1 LPPWQHHRGGA
12 TMLAMSA
19 SAESIS
25 QRSTAS
31 ARLRKG
37 TKDDA
42 RALLRT
48 PFALTRSIR
57 TPESGVRR
65 LRVRDDAGLRE
76 WRFDLMMNVRR
87 FADGDTVADNYSAAV
102 VELPER
108 FDGRIGFARRGF
120 LRHPVVPDL
129 PVAAVG
135 SPALARRYAVRTS
148 SPELLAAVLTDPVLD
163 WLCGDGGSFHYELVH
178 NRVLAYGWRR
188 YVGGNALLRAAEGFR
203 ASVASGA

>member
-1 LPPWQHHRGGA
+1 
-12 TMLAMSA
+12 MLVMST
-19 SAESIS
+19 SAETIDH
-25 QRSTAS
+25 RA

-37 TKDDA
+37 TKDEA
-42 RALLRT
+42 RELLRT

-57 TPESGVRR
+57 APESGVRR
-65 LRVRDDAGLRE
+65 LRVRDGEAFRG

-102 VELPER
+102 VELPVR
-108 FDGRIGFARRGF
+108 FDGRIGFGRRGF

-135 SPALARRYAVRTS
+135 SRALDRRYEVRAG
-148 SPELLAAVLTDPVLD
+148 SPELAASVLTDPLGD
-163 WLCGDGGSFHYELVH
+163 WLCGGGGSFHYELVH

-188 YVGGNALLRAAEGFR
+188 YIGGNALLRAAEGFR
-203 ASVASGA
+203 AAVTSRPA